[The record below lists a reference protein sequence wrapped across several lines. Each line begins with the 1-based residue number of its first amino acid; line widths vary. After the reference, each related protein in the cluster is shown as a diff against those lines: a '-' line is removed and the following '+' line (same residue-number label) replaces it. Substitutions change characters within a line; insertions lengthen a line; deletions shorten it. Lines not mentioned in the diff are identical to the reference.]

1 MLRAQHAELWY
12 ASAPTVYSKIPVAP
26 DSLPLDRMA
35 LHLTGML
42 LPKVL
47 DAAAGGS
54 AAQVAPGR
62 IPSWSHSPLV
72 PLATLWAFLW
82 MLTSLVEISA
92 RFLHDPAI
100 PLWQPI
106 VLTAIPTCPMIAW
119 LIVHLRSNR
128 YLQLPI
134 EPPKPWFF
142 HHLRQLPLLAIA
154 YITIANGLRLALKTV
169 SGVDAGFHGRLPY
182 EVIKVGLFYCLWLGL
197 VYGTLSL
204 LRSREQSEQL
214 ARTQQALVES
224 QLARLQAQLRPHFLF
239 NTLNTVSAL
248 MQTDIARADR
258 VLARLG
264 DLLRA
269 SLRAGDTN
277 TVPLQDEIRLLRI
290 YTEIME
296 ERFAGRIFTSWQ
308 VADDTLRLPIPAMLL
323 QPLLENA
330 FKHGIEQT
338 TGIER
343 ITVTAT
349 RDADRLNIK
358 IHNTGSALAV
368 GWREGVGIANCR
380 ERLQVLYGRG
390 ALFDI
395 ANDLSSGVETSISLP
410 LRADA

>member
-1 MLRAQHAELWY
+1 
-12 ASAPTVYSKIPVAP
+12 
-26 DSLPLDRMA
+26 MA

-42 LPKVL
+42 LPKAL
-47 DAAAGGS
+47 DSTAGGS
-54 AAQVAPGR
+54 VAQVVPGR
-62 IPSWSHSPLV
+62 IPSWGHSPLV
-72 PLATLWAFLW
+72 PLATLWGFLW
-82 MLTSLVEISA
+82 MLTSLVEIAA

-106 VLTAIPTCPMIAW
+106 VLTAIPTCPMIVW
-119 LIVHLRSNR
+119 IIVHLRSDR
-128 YLQLPI
+128 YLQPPI

-154 YITIANGLRLALKTV
+154 YIAIVNGLRLALKTAY
-169 SGVDAGFHGRLPY
+169 GVDAGFHGRLPY
-182 EVIKVGLFYCLWLGL
+182 EVIKVSLFFCLWLGL

-204 LRSREQSEQL
+204 LRSREQSVQL
-214 ARTQQALVES
+214 ARTQHALVES

-269 SLRAGDTN
+269 SLGAGDTN

-296 ERFAGRIFTSWQ
+296 ERFAGRIYTSWQ

-330 FKHGIEQT
+330 FKHGIERT

-349 RDADRLNIK
+349 RDANRLNIK
-358 IHNTGSALAV
+358 IHNTGSALAG

-380 ERLQVLYGRG
+380 ERLQVLYGPG

-395 ANDLSSGVETSISLP
+395 ANDLSSGVEASISLP